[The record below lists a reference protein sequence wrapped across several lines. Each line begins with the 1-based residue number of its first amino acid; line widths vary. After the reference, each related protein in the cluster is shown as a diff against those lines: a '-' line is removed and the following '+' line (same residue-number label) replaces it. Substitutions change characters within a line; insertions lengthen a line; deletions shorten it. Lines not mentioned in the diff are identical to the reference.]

1 MKPISTILLAFFVL
15 LAPATGAWGQ
25 PAGSAAAKKP
35 LTKVVLAISARP
47 LSASFANFWVGKEL
61 GFHAEEGIDLEVI
74 AVAGGA
80 EGVQYVATRQAH
92 ASFGM
97 IDPMLLSAAKGQ
109 DLGVVVYYN
118 ATRAMVMQLAVK
130 PGSGIQSISQLKG
143 KKIGPA
149 SLASTGL
156 TYAKSVLKDA
166 GIDPEKDIQ
175 VLPVGSG
182 VAAADALYRGRVDA
196 LALWDSAYAVMENAG
211 FKLQLLPHPPETKE
225 IGGAGGLIVRREF
238 VKNNPDLAVGLARA
252 SAKGTIFMLENPEAL
267 VRLHWKMFPETKPT
281 GVDDA
286 KALQDEIR
294 VVNARADKMDPSKSG
309 MVPRWGAGAPE
320 EYVAYAKWLGA
331 PLPDLSKYYDMSLI
345 DRINDFDAE
354 KVRQMAR
361 SYKVR

>member
-1 MKPISTILLAFFVL
+1 MRSTFAILSAVSISLLLGTSA
-15 LAPATGAWGQ
+15 LAQ
-25 PAGSAAAKKP
+25 SASAPGAKKP

-130 PGSGIQSISQLKG
+130 PDSAIQSISDLKG
-143 KKIGPA
+143 KRIGPA

-156 TYAKSVLKDA
+156 TYAKSVLKGA

-182 VAAADALYRGRVDA
+182 AAAADALYRGRVDA

-211 FKLQLLPHPPETKE
+211 FKLRLLPHPPETRQ
-225 IGGAGGLIVRREF
+225 IGGAGGLIVRRDFLKEH
-238 VKNNPDLAVGLARA
+238 PDLAVGLARA

-267 VRLHWKMFPETKPT
+267 VRLHWKMFPETKPV
-281 GVDDA
+281 GVDEA
-286 KALQDEIR
+286 KALRNEIR
-294 VVNARADKMDPSKSG
+294 VVMARADKMDPSKSG

-320 EYVAYAKWLGA
+320 EYIAYAKWLGA
-331 PLPDLSKYYDMSLI
+331 PLPDLSRYYDMSLI
-345 DRINDFDAE
+345 RRINDFDAE
-354 KVRQMAR
+354 KIRQMAR
-361 SYKVR
+361 NYKVR

>member
-1 MKPISTILLAFFVL
+1 MRYAIVFALLSSLMSGA
-15 LAPATGAWGQ
+15 LAQPSPGRAPGAN
-25 PAGSAAAKKP
+25 KP

-47 LSASFANFWVGKEL
+47 LSPSFANFWVGKEL
-61 GFHAEEGIDLEVI
+61 GFHAEESIDLDVI

-130 PGSGIQSISQLKG
+130 PGSGITSISQLKG
-143 KKIGPA
+143 KRIGPA

-156 TYAKSVLKDA
+156 TYAQSVLKAA
-166 GIDPEKDIQ
+166 GIDPVKDVQ

-182 VAAADALYRGRVDA
+182 AAAADALYKGRVDA

-211 FKLQLLPHPPETKE
+211 FKLQLLPHPPETRH
-225 IGGAGGLIVRREF
+225 IGGAGGLIVRRDF
-238 VKNNPDLAVGLARA
+238 LQNNRDLAIGLARA

-267 VRLHWKMFPETKPT
+267 VRLHWKMFPETKPV
-281 GVDDA
+281 GVDEA
-286 KALQDEIR
+286 KALQDAVR

-309 MVPRWGAGAPE
+309 LIPRWGAGAPE
-320 EYVAYAKWLGA
+320 EYIAYAKWLGVQ
-331 PLPDLSKYYDMSLI
+331 LPDLSNYYDMTLI
-345 DRINDFDAE
+345 ERINDFDAE

-361 SYKVR
+361 NYKVR

>member
-1 MKPISTILLAFFVL
+1 MKSIVTVL
-15 LAPATGAWGQ
+15 LALLVSLGPSQAPAQ
-25 PAGSAAAKKP
+25 QAKKP

-130 PGSGIQSISQLKG
+130 PDSGIRSISQLKG

-182 VAAADALYRGRVDA
+182 IAAADALYKGRVDA

-211 FKLQLLPHPPETKE
+211 FKLELLPHPPHTRQ
-225 IGGAGGLIVRREF
+225 IGGAGGLIVRRDF
-238 VKNNPDLAVGLARA
+238 VKNNPELAVGLARA

-267 VRLHWKMFPETKPT
+267 VRLHWKMFPETKPV
-281 GVDDA
+281 GVDEA
-286 KALQDEIR
+286 KALRDEIR
-294 VVNARADKMDPSKSG
+294 VVNARADKMDPAKSG
-309 MVPRWGAGAPE
+309 VVPRWGAGAPE
-320 EYVAYAKWLGA
+320 EYIAYARWLGA
-331 PLPDLSKYYDMSLI
+331 PLPDLSSYYDMSLI

-354 KVRQMAR
+354 KVRQLAR
-361 SYKVR
+361 NYKLR

>member
-1 MKPISTILLAFFVL
+1 MKYAIVFAFLTSLATVTNVFAQSTSR
-15 LAPATGAWGQ
+15 PAAVTNR
-25 PAGSAAAKKP
+25 P

-47 LSASFANFWVGKEL
+47 LSPSFANFWIGKEL

-130 PGSGIQSISQLKG
+130 PGSGITSINQLKG

-156 TYAKSVLKDA
+156 TYAKTVLKGA
-166 GIDPEKDIQ
+166 GIDPERDIQ

-182 VAAADALYRGRVDA
+182 VAAADALYKGRVDA

-211 FKLQLLPHPPETKE
+211 FKVQLLPHPAQTRE
-225 IGGAGGLIVRREF
+225 IGGAGGLIVRRDF
-238 VKNNPDLAVGLARA
+238 LKNNRDLAIGLARA

-267 VRLHWKMFPETKPT
+267 VRLHWKMFPETKPV
-281 GVDDA
+281 GIDEA
-286 KALQDEIR
+286 KALQDEIH
-294 VVNARADKMDPSKSG
+294 VVNARADKMDPTKSG
-309 MVPRWGAGAPE
+309 VIARWGAGAPE
-320 EYVAYAKWLGA
+320 EYIAYAKWLGVQ
-331 PLPDLSKYYDMSLI
+331 LPDLSNYFDMTLVEK
-345 DRINDFDAE
+345 INDFDAE
-354 KVRQMAR
+354 KIRQMAKN
-361 SYKVR
+361 YKIR